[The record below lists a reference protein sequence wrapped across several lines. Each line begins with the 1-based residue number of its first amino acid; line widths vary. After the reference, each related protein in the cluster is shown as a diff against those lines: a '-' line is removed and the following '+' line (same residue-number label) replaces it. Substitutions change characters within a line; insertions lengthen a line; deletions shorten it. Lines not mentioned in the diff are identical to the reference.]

1 MSAEVSTHFVKQ
13 FTQGIR
19 ILQQQMGSRLREAV
33 MVESDIVGD
42 REFFDQMDATEM
54 TEITN
59 RHGDT
64 EYTDTPH
71 RRRMV
76 TFRPYEVA
84 DLIDRADKVR
94 VLNDPTNGYTR
105 SFGFAAGRK
114 IDDIIIDAFFAT
126 AATGVDGTGTAAFP
140 AANQVTSAANMTLT
154 DLRDAREILEAYEN
168 EEDDGDFKW
177 YICMGASQRMS
188 LLATTEV
195 GSQDFNSVKALVNG
209 QIDTFMG
216 FKFLKSERLPVA
228 SSVRSCP
235 VWVKRS
241 MQLAM
246 AADPRGFIDILPG
259 KRHSTQVRY
268 EFDGGATRM
277 DEKGVVE
284 ILCTEP

>member
-54 TEITN
+54 TEIPN

-114 IDDIIIDAFFAT
+114 IDDIIIDAFFT
-126 AATGVDGTGTAAFP
+126 CGTLGKSSRPTRTKRMMAISSG
-140 AANQVTSAANMTLT
+140 TSAW
-154 DLRDAREILEAYEN
+154 AR
-168 EEDDGDFKW
+168 
-177 YICMGASQRMS
+177 AS
-188 LLATTEV
+188 
-195 GSQDFNSVKALVNG
+195 G
-209 QIDTFMG
+209 
-216 FKFLKSERLPVA
+216 
-228 SSVRSCP
+228 
-235 VWVKRS
+235 
-241 MQLAM
+241 
-246 AADPRGFIDILPG
+246 
-259 KRHSTQVRY
+259 
-268 EFDGGATRM
+268 
-277 DEKGVVE
+277 
-284 ILCTEP
+284 